1 VLSLAGAGGAVVPVG
16 APAFV
21 DVEVPALVGALGTS
35 VLSDVFVS
43 GGTGGTG
50 GGVSVLSVGIGVSGG
65 AVSEVSVGGSE
76 GAVPVLS
83 VVGLV
88 VSGGGVVPAGSVVSP
103 EVPEGAVPVLSVVG
117 LVVSGCGVVPAG
129 SVVSPEVPEGSVSEV
144 SVVAGSAG
152 PVVAP
157 EMSEVAPFETG
168 GGGSSARAVATNAEA
183 QRKVATR
190 ATVHPRTLGDR
201 PRSHPGG
208 WMLRTTTQFRS
219 STLSLTMPRLLGV
232 SEYCHSE
239 PETQAGNAAGRA
251 GAGACHADQV
261 SSSARA

>member
-35 VLSDVFVS
+35 VLSDIFVS

-50 GGVSVLSVGIGVSGG
+50 GGVSVLSVGIGVSRG
-65 AVSEVSVGGSE
+65 AVSEVSVGGS
-76 GAVPVLS
+76 
-83 VVGLV
+83 
-88 VSGGGVVPAGSVVSP
+88 
-103 EVPEGAVPVLSVVG
+103 EGAVPVLSVVG

-144 SVVAGSAG
+144 SVVARSAG

-219 STLSLTMPRLLGV
+219 STLSLTMPRLLGA